1 MLNFKLPLVIV
12 KKDYGQLGNR
22 LHTHTNVLAW
32 CIKNNLSF
40 LNLSFRDYTKA
51 FPESINVSAKSNLHS
66 YILIKL
72 IYKCSIFY
80 NFLNR
85 LCLSNKNL
93 EKISSFVHIIDC
105 QNEEILNEQ
114 TLDQHLD
121 QKRSSILLLIRAW
134 DIRCP
139 EAIYANVSK
148 LKVILSPTDLIIK
161 KVAVIK
167 KSLSQYD
174 FIIGV
179 HVRRGDYETWLNGKY
194 FFSWKQYSNWVIE
207 LESLLIE
214 KGKKPAFIIC
224 SDEKIPSSSFSNKST
239 ICSQSD
245 ALTDLFTLSS
255 CNIIIG
261 PPSSFSSWAS
271 FYGDTKKIN
280 LFSEIKLKDAYK

>member
-32 CIKNNLSF
+32 CIKNNLNF
-40 LNLSFRDYTKA
+40 LNLSFRDYIKA
-51 FPESINVSAKSNLHS
+51 FPKSINVFAKSNLYN

-72 IYKCSIFY
+72 IYKCSIVY

-93 EKISSFVHIIDC
+93 KKISSFVHIIDC

-121 QKRSSILLLIRAW
+121 QKRDSILLLIRAW
-134 DIRCP
+134 DVRCP
-139 EAIYANVSK
+139 EALHANISK
-148 LKVILSPTDLIIK
+148 LKAILSPADLINK
-161 KVAVIK
+161 RVVVIK

-174 FIIGV
+174 FIVGV

-214 KGKKPAFIIC
+214 RGKKPAFIIC
-224 SDEKIPSSSFSNKST
+224 SDEKIPSNYFSNKST

-245 ALTDLFTLSS
+245 ALTDLFTLSF

-271 FYGDTKKIN
+271 FYGDTTKVN
-280 LFSEIKLKDAYK
+280 LFSEIKLKDACK